1 MRQTW
6 CSTRTVQPVKLS
18 LIIYPFS
25 PPLLHHSN
33 TVSTAVVHMNTFFS
47 TFNPLLRRA
56 PALPLPR
63 SLVLAAISVRGRPY
77 RLCSLLPPC
86 VLFFGAIAGN
96 RCKSIVYAF
105 FFLNSRSCFNP
116 IPPSTAFQPDPHLI
130 CLRKRERER
139 GQLAGCSAQVLEA
152 CISSLYAA
160 AMVRIST
167 HLWATAVRL
176 KCAILAPRSVKLSI
190 A

>member
-1 MRQTW
+1 VRQTW

-130 CLRKRERER
+130 CLRKRERKRPTRRLFSPGSR
-139 GQLAGCSAQVLEA
+139 GLHFFLVRRRHGENLDPSVGDGGAAKMRDPSA
-152 CISSLYAA
+152 
-160 AMVRIST
+160 T
-167 HLWATAVRL
+167 
-176 KCAILAPRSVKLSI
+176 
-190 A
+190 